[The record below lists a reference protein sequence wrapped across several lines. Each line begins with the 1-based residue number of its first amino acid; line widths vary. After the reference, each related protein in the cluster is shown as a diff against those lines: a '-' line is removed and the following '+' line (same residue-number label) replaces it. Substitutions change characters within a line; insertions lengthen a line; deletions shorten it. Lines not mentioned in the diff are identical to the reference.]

1 MCDENKESSSEKKVK
16 IIAAD
21 LFCGAG
27 GLTRGLSDAGIEVR
41 VGIDYDD
48 SFKRTYDENNIPS
61 KFHKIDIKRLAGQEL
76 ERLLNVQ
83 LDELS
88 MLVACAPCQPFSR
101 HNKNHHHD
109 RRKSLISQVGRILY
123 EMQRKPDLI
132 FFENVPAI
140 IKIDNGRQVKMIC
153 KILDRLGYNYKI
165 EIVDAKDYGV
175 PQTRKRFILIGILKT
190 RMHEPI
196 IFPVKTHGKG
206 RLRYKTVSETIKDL
220 PRLRAGQ
227 RHNTIPNHECAEIKE
242 INLRRLKHTPKN
254 GGSRTAWPQELVLDC
269 HIDHK
274 GHKDVYG
281 RMKWKTP
288 SPTLT
293 CKCVS
298 ISNGR
303 FGHPSQLRGISLREA
318 ARLQSFP
325 NTYEFFGMFR
335 KMATQIGNAVP
346 PLLAKV
352 FGKHLINLAYKD
364 DCLERNNT

>member
-1 MCDENKESSSEKKVK
+1 MYGENKDGYSEKKVRT
-16 IIAAD
+16 IAAD

-27 GLTRGLSDAGIEVR
+27 GLTRGLLDAGIEVR

-48 SFKRTYDENNIPS
+48 SFKRTYDENNKPS
-61 KFHKIDIKRLAGQEL
+61 RFHKMDIKRLTGQEL
-76 ERLLNVQ
+76 EGLLKVQ
-83 LDELS
+83 PNELS
-88 MLVACAPCQPFSR
+88 MLAACAPCQPFSR
-101 HNKNHHHD
+101 HNKNHYHD
-109 RRKSLISQVGRILY
+109 RRKSLISQVGRILH
-123 EMQRKPDLI
+123 EMQRKPDFI

-140 IKIDNGRQVKMIC
+140 IKIDKGRQVKMLC
-153 KILDRLGYNYKI
+153 KNLNRLGYNYKI
-165 EIVDAKDYGV
+165 DIVDAKDYGT

-190 RMHEPI
+190 HMNEPVS
-196 IFPVKTHGKG
+196 FPVKTHGKG
-206 RLRYKTVSETIKDL
+206 RLPYKTVSETIKDL
-220 PRLRAGQ
+220 PRLSAGQ
-227 RHNTIPNHECAEIKE
+227 RHDTIPNHECAGIED

-269 HIDHK
+269 HIDHA

-281 RMKWKTP
+281 RMRWKEP

-318 ARLQSFP
+318 ASLQSFP
-325 NTYEFFGMFR
+325 DTYEFFGMFGS
-335 KMATQIGNAVP
+335 MARQIGNAVP

-352 FGKHLINLAYKD
+352 FGEHLIGLACKGN
-364 DCLERNNT
+364 CPERSNT